1 MGSKDKPIATTWR
14 STQGDL
20 TDEEWD
26 LIADL
31 IPTYSGDGRMGR
43 PTKWDKRDIVN
54 AIFYVAAT
62 GCQWRALPPNYPH
75 WNTVHRYHVRW
86 SEKGIWEQVCRDS
99 RTRSEHV
106 KGVRR
111 NRRPGP
117 SMPEVSEVPRRLPAP
132 PGDMTPERRCPEGRP
147 SGWSTPSVSSSP

>member
-31 IPTYSGDGRMGR
+31 IPTYSGNGRMGR

-62 GCQWRALPPNYPH
+62 GCQWRALPPHYPH

-86 SEKGIWEQVCRDS
+86 SSSTCTSGTSSTLWL
-99 RTRSEHV
+99 TRSSSWRWRDRSMV
-106 KGVRR
+106 VRIPVVTSPMTSTMQTSLA
-111 NRRPGP
+111 NVRPL
-117 SMPEVSEVPRRLPAP
+117 SLIHISEP
-132 PGDMTPERRCPEGRP
+132 TRP
-147 SGWSTPSVSSSP
+147 Y